1 MAQKIEL
8 EHKNKNSLFSTYF
21 YNIDGNSTNFD
32 LHSASLNILQHKF
45 SIIALAET
53 NVDETQKGL
62 YKLSNE
68 YESVYSSKISKKVK
82 GTGLAIYIKNE
93 YKLYSTT

>member
-1 MAQKIEL
+1 MAQKIEI
-8 EHKNKNSLFSTYF
+8 EHKNKNSFFSTYF

-32 LHSASLNILQHKF
+32 LHSASLNILKHKF

-62 YKLSNE
+62 YISLVMNMNLFTHQKFLKKL
-68 YESVYSSKISKKVK
+68 K
-82 GTGLAIYIKNE
+82 GLD
-93 YKLYSTT
+93 